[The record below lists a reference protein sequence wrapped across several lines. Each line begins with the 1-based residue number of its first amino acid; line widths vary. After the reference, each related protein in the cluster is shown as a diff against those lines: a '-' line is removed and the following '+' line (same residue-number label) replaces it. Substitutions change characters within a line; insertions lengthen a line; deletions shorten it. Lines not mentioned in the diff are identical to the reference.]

1 MRGTERQKII
11 SLLLA
16 CALLLCA
23 APRQTAATQTGF
35 PDVADDAWYE
45 QPILLMQNY
54 TPGIING
61 IVDSDGVTRFHP
73 DGAVKRGE
81 FLKMMM
87 TAAEGYT
94 VDRSRDEIHWAGRY
108 YTIAEENNILIADYY
123 TDSGAAGQTGTGTEL
138 LFPCTPEAL
147 DEPITR
153 YEMAVILSNTC
164 TQMLRELTA
173 VTNLAYSNI
182 TDYSYIDPQYVSAVE
197 QAFGKGLLSGYED
210 GSFRGD
216 RSLSRAEAAV
226 VIYRMLWANDRVVPD
241 WSRTPDGEMLLR
253 TKRPQGFQSFAEWLV
268 QGNHLDR
275 YNNIDAEA
283 RERLFGD
290 PNKYYFKTMAEAEPY
305 IEAVTLP
312 VWGTDRSGIKY
323 ETSVTINVNKCVAE
337 EVRLIFAQIFD
348 DPEQYCMAG
357 AVGGGRFTGETMR
370 HAWGCAIDINATYNC
385 ECNFSNGSFTP
396 TCGYGWWP
404 IVEDEPSFRWA
415 GRSLSAYHGSLGGP
429 SQFSISP
436 TGSVVKA
443 FNDYGWGWGGS
454 GSNIPGEGDGW
465 GGGNNFD
472 FMHFSVR
479 PDGG

>member
-1 MRGTERQKII
+1 MQKALT
-11 SLLLA
+11 LLLA
-16 CALLLCA
+16 CALLAAA
-23 APRQTAATQTGF
+23 APVSTVTATRTGF

-45 QPILLMQNY
+45 QAILLMQNY

-61 IVDSDGVTRFHP
+61 IRDKDGITRFHP
-73 DGAVKRGE
+73 EGQVRRGE
-81 FLKMMM
+81 FLKMLM

-94 VDRSRDEIHWAGRY
+94 IDRSRDSVHWAGKY
-108 YTIAEENNILIADYY
+108 YTIALENNILIADYY
-123 TDSGAAGQTGTGTEL
+123 TDGGSGGQISEGTRQM
-138 LFPCTPEAL
+138 FPCTAEAL
-147 DEPITR
+147 DQPVTR
-153 YEMAVILSNTC
+153 YEMAALLANTC
-164 TQMLRELTA
+164 TQMLRELNA
-173 VTNLAYSNI
+173 VTTRAYEHIADYKNI
-182 TDYSYIDPQYVSAVE
+182 GHEYVSAVE

-216 RSLSRAEAAV
+216 RNLSRAEAAV
-226 VIYRMLWANDRVVPD
+226 VIYRLLWANDRKVPS
-241 WSRTPDGEMLLR
+241 WSKAPDSEMMLR

-268 QGNHLDR
+268 EGDHLDK
-275 YNNIDAEA
+275 YYNIDAEA

-290 PNKYYFKTMAEAEPY
+290 PNKYYFNTIKEAEPY

-312 VWGTDRSGIKY
+312 VWGWDRSRTKY
-323 ETSVTINVNKCVAE
+323 ETSVTINVNKMVAE
-337 EVRLIFAQIFD
+337 EVKLIFAQIFD

-357 AVGGGRFTGETMR
+357 CVGGGRFGGETMR

-385 ECNFSNGSFTP
+385 ECNFSSGSFTP

-404 IVEDEPSFRWA
+404 IVDEPENFRWV
-415 GRSLSAYHGSLGGP
+415 GRPLSAYAGTLGGP

-454 GSNIPGEGDGW
+454 GSNVPGEGDGW